1 MQLSVH
7 ERLRL
12 LEILPKTESYA
23 GVKEVYRASMLLSLT
38 EEEGTELEVAI
49 DEETGRIRMNNDKAL
64 KMNADIPI
72 GEYLTNVIRQILKTK
87 DETKDLN
94 IVEMSLFEK
103 FIMDYE

>member
-49 DEETGRIRMNNDKAL
+49 GEDGRIRMNNDKAL

-94 IVEMSLFEK
+94 IVEMSLYEK

>member
-38 EEEGTELEVAI
+38 EEEALELEVVI
-49 DEETGRIRMNNDKAL
+49 LEDGSFQMNNDKAL
-64 KMNADIPI
+64 KLNADIPI
-72 GEYLTNVIRQILKTK
+72 GEYLTNIIRQILKTK

>member
-23 GVKEVYRASMLLSLT
+23 GVKEVYRASLQLSLT
-38 EEEGTELEVAI
+38 EEEVVELEVVI
-49 DEETGRIRMNNDKAL
+49 GEDGRIGMNNDKAL
-64 KMNADIPI
+64 KLNADIPI

>member
-23 GVKEVYRASMLLSLT
+23 GVKEVYRASLQLSLT
-38 EEEGTELEVAI
+38 EEEVVELEVVI
-49 DEETGRIRMNNDKAL
+49 GEDGRIQMNNDKAL
-64 KMNADIPI
+64 KLNADIPI

-87 DETKDLN
+87 DDTKDLN
-94 IVEMSLFEK
+94 IVEMSLYEK